1 MALSTEAAVRELQTA
16 SSVYIAY
23 SRYTNLPYVT
33 EGEETANDQV
43 WIFAKEQDIK
53 AFGQKLLEDKI
64 LIIGMRYDKKD
75 YNRLFSTLYAI
86 DVNAVVWNNGKE
98 SAEIEL
104 SMIARQADFDSLE
117 PSKRPLFNPALQL
130 CGIYFMQELRKPV
143 PQDQKEDLHDLEEE
157 LLANLRK
164 AQFLV
169 PMEVSPQDP
178 KKISVP
184 FLKTKNGDLLQ
195 PAFTDVI
202 ELEKFTKGKRLRA
215 VKVAFEKLPG
225 LLLEQSKAMAV
236 NPMGFNLVLDRE
248 QLKRIAGS
256 V

>member
-1 MALSTEAAVRELQTA
+1 MSLTTEAAVKELQA
-16 SSVYIAY
+16 APSVFLAC

-53 AFGQKLLEDKI
+53 NFGQKLAADKV
-64 LIIGMRYDKKD
+64 LIMGMKYEKKD
-75 YNRLFSTLYAI
+75 FNRLYATLYAI

-98 SAEIEL
+98 SAEVEL
-104 SMIARQADFDSLE
+104 SSIARQADFDSLE

-143 PQDQKEDLHDLEEE
+143 PQDQKENLHDLEEE
-157 LLANLRK
+157 LLVNLKK

-195 PAFTDVI
+195 PAFSDVM
-202 ELEKFTKGKRLRA
+202 ELEKFTRGKKLRA
-215 VKVAFEKLPG
+215 AKVSFEKLPG
-225 LLLEQSKAMAV
+225 LLLEQSKAIAI
-236 NPMGFNLVLDRE
+236 NPLGFNLVLDRE
-248 QLKRIAGS
+248 QLRRIAGIA
-256 V
+256 